1 VTQFLTIKEVEGTV
15 AHDAADAGTK
25 PVKIGGKAN
34 AALPSA
40 VGEGDRVDASFD
52 LQGQQ
57 RVTGTVAVSGVGG
70 SVDVSDRAARDLGR
84 VDIADPLPA
93 GANIIGKVDVNAAL
107 PAGTNNIGKVDVATL
122 PGDDADL
129 DSGGGADNHSVVA
142 IGLPKSG
149 GHVVGGTSSDPIRTD
164 PTGTTTQ
171 PVSVGNPVDVSDRS
185 GRTLGNVVVSASL
198 PTGSAVIGKV
208 RLRNPGDTADLG
220 DASSPVRTDPTGT
233 TSQPVT
239 GTLAVSS
246 ISGALPAGDNNIGNV
261 DLASPLPAG
270 DNNIGNVDLASPL
283 PAGDNNIGN
292 VDLAS
297 PIPAGD
303 NNIGNVDLASPIPA
317 GSNTIGKATA
327 LGDIA
332 HDAVD
337 SGNPIKVG
345 AKAAGLGASPT
356 AVAASDRTHL
366 HATRHGIAYVIGGH
380 PNVERLAAKYTS
392 AQTNTVLRTVAA
404 GKSFVVTGYSVFV
417 DKACTVNVSA
427 LLEFDA
433 ATDVVI
439 AEHPG
444 VAAGSGFVE
453 GGGSGILAIG
463 GSGEDVLITVSVP
476 SGGSIAVHVTGYE
489 EDI

>member
-270 DNNIGNVDLASPL
+270 DNNIGNVDLASP
-283 PAGDNNIGN
+283 
-292 VDLAS
+292 
-297 PIPAGD
+297 
-303 NNIGNVDLASPIPA
+303 IPA